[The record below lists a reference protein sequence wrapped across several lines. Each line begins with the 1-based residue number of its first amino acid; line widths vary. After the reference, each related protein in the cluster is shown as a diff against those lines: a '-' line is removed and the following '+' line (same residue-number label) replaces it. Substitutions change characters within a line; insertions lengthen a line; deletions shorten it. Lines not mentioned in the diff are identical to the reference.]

1 MDTLL
6 AKEVLQMK
14 LSTKGRYGLR
24 ALVDLALNSEPDAV
38 SISSIALRQGI
49 SERYLEQLMAKLK
62 KAGIIASF
70 RGALGGYVLARDPK
84 DITIGDILRAL
95 EGNLNA
101 VDCPAIMEAGNCT
114 GSEHCAA
121 KMVWKKINDVIN
133 QTVNSIRLSDL
144 IEEQKQTDNCAS
156 HLTSQGQ
163 KGDIA
168 HGQNDLFGQ
177 CCNHSNKA

>member
-1 MDTLL
+1 
-6 AKEVLQMK
+6 MK

-38 SISSIALRQGI
+38 SISSIAQRQGI

-62 KAGIIASF
+62 KAGIITSV
-70 RGALGGYVLARDPK
+70 RGAQGGYVLARGPQ
-84 DITIGDILRAL
+84 DITIGDVLRAL

-101 VDCPAIMEAGNCT
+101 VDCPAILDAGNCT

-144 IEEQKQTDNCAS
+144 IEEQKQTDSCPSN
-156 HLTSQGQ
+156 LIPKDQ
-163 KGDIA
+163 KGDNA
-168 HGQNDLFGQ
+168 NGQNDLFGQ
-177 CCNHSNKA
+177 CCNHSYKA

>member
-1 MDTLL
+1 
-6 AKEVLQMK
+6 MK

-38 SISSIALRQGI
+38 SISSIAQRQGI

-62 KAGIIASF
+62 KAGIIAGI
-70 RGALGGYVLARDPK
+70 RGAQGGYVLARSPQE
-84 DITIGDILRAL
+84 ITIGDVLRAL

-101 VDCPAIMEAGNCT
+101 VDCPAILDAGNCT

-144 IEEQKQTDNCAS
+144 IEEQKQTDGCTPHPAL
-156 HLTSQGQ
+156 HGQ
-163 KGDIA
+163 KGDNVN
-168 HGQNDLFGQ
+168 GQNDLFGQ

>member
-1 MDTLL
+1 L
-6 AKEVLQMK
+6 K

-62 KAGIIASF
+62 KAGIVAAI
-70 RGALGGYVLARDPK
+70 RGAQGGYILSRDPHE
-84 DITIGDILRAL
+84 ITIGDVLRAL

-101 VDCPAIMEAGNCT
+101 VDCPAILDAGICR

-133 QTVNSIRLSDL
+133 QTVNGIRLSDL
-144 IEEQKQTDNCAS
+144 IEEQKQTDSSEAIQFQNN
-156 HLTSQGQ
+156 QPQ
-163 KGDIA
+163 KGDLPN
-168 HGQNDLFGQ
+168 GQNDLFGQ
-177 CCNHSNKA
+177 CCHNSNKT